1 MEVLIM
7 PLQESGEMYLVTIQ
21 ALSKDGAPVRSLDI
35 ARHMGYS
42 RASISRAMKILRDEG
57 YITVDETGYL
67 FLTDKGLK
75 IAESINEKHVVL
87 RDFLT
92 SIGVDKKT
100 ADSDACRIEHVISDR
115 SLKALKKHN
124 EKLKKD

>member
-57 YITVDETGYL
+57 YITVDENGYL

-124 EKLKKD
+124 KKLKND

>member
-1 MEVLIM
+1 M

-57 YITVDETGYL
+57 YITVDENGYL

-100 ADSDACRIEHVISDR
+100 ADSDACRIEHVISDK

-124 EKLKKD
+124 KKLKKD